1 MTIMFEII
9 LTFSCADQPGIVAAV
24 ASHFAER
31 GFNIKESS
39 QFEDEQSGQFFMRTK
54 LGAPATGKVE
64 GSQLEAIKAAFA
76 PIASQYQM
84 DWQIH
89 DANQPMKVVIAV
101 SKWGHCL
108 NKLLNNYKRGSLPI
122 EVVAVVSNHPDMA
135 EVCEWYQVPYH
146 HLAVNN
152 QNREQQEQQILE
164 IMQQTDAELLVLA
177 GVESSPAA
185 AESRFDRLLASGQ
198 ALERFEQMIQA
209 QGGDL
214 NQRRPLAPA
223 TEIRSPESGWVTEM
237 NTRALSEAVISVG
250 GGRHV
255 MTDVIDPSVGLEM
268 MVRIGDRVEQGARLA
283 RLYAHPGPQCALAES
298 QIAQSIHIGEQ
309 PVECPS
315 LIIDRRGA

>member
-152 QNREQQEQQILE
+152 QNRE
-164 IMQQTDAELLVLA
+164 
-177 GVESSPAA
+177 
-185 AESRFDRLLASGQ
+185 
-198 ALERFEQMIQA
+198 
-209 QGGDL
+209 
-214 NQRRPLAPA
+214 
-223 TEIRSPESGWVTEM
+223 
-237 NTRALSEAVISVG
+237 
-250 GGRHV
+250 
-255 MTDVIDPSVGLEM
+255 
-268 MVRIGDRVEQGARLA
+268 
-283 RLYAHPGPQCALAES
+283 
-298 QIAQSIHIGEQ
+298 
-309 PVECPS
+309 
-315 LIIDRRGA
+315 